1 MLPSGGAMETPAW
14 KPQETAF
21 PGKEDMAKA
30 QVTLRTLLSVQD
42 PVTFQDVAVEFTQEE
57 WEHLG
62 TAQRALYREVMLENY
77 RSLASLGCQDFKPD
91 VISRLEQGGSAWMAW
106 RDIPRYPSPDQE
118 TRSRIAKSNL
128 KQVISEEFSQ
138 GTFVRD

>member
-106 RDIPRYPSPDQE
+106 RDIPRYPSPGGARPTLDLSD
-118 TRSRIAKSNL
+118 THDKLTHGYSTIGL
-128 KQVISEEFSQ
+128 
-138 GTFVRD
+138 FVV